1 MALLSNKELL
11 RRVPIFASLTEAQL
25 ETLANSFV
33 KKKFKNNALI
43 FRQGA
48 QSDAFFAILV
58 GRVHVTTRDARG
70 REVIFSTLKQGDYFG
85 EMSLI
90 DGEPHSTNVKAVTAC
105 ELLVIERAAFQSCM
119 PHLDSPE
126 NRIMLSLVSRL
137 RAADRKI
144 ESLALQ
150 GGQERIFKFLQEIS
164 ILDEEGH
171 KVLRTKISAGDVGR
185 NVGTS
190 RELAARV
197 IKKFKDTGTM
207 VEQADGS
214 YRLFDPNRSLT

>member
-1 MALLSNKELL
+1 MALLSNKDLL
-11 RRVPIFASLTEAQL
+11 RRVPIFASLTETQL
-25 ETLANSFV
+25 ETLAGSFV
-33 KKKFKNNALI
+33 KRKFKNNALI

-58 GRVHVTTRDARG
+58 GRVHVTTRDERG

-90 DGEPHSTNVKAVTAC
+90 DGEPHSTSVKAVTAC
-105 ELLVIERAAFQSCM
+105 ELLVIERATFQACM
-119 PHLDSPE
+119 PDLDSPI

-137 RAADRKI
+137 RAADKKI

-150 GGQERIFKFLQEIS
+150 SGQERILKFLKES
-164 ILDEEGH
+164 ATLDENGH
-171 KVLRTKISAGDVGR
+171 RVLRTKISPVDVAK

-190 RELAARV
+190 RELVGRL
-197 IKKFKDTGTM
+197 IKKFKESGIM
-207 VEQADGS
+207 IEQSDGS
-214 YRLFDPNRSLT
+214 YRLMES

>member
-1 MALLSNKELL
+1 MALLSNKDLL
-11 RRVPIFASLTEAQL
+11 QRVPIFRSLTEMQL
-25 ETLANSFV
+25 ETLAGSFV
-33 KKKFKNNALI
+33 KKKFRNNALI

-58 GRVHVTTRDARG
+58 GRVHVTMRDEKG

-90 DGEPHSTNVKAVTAC
+90 DGEPHSTSVKAVAAC

-119 PHLDSPE
+119 PDLDSPE

-137 RAADRKI
+137 RAADKKI

-150 GGQERIFKFLQEIS
+150 GGQERIFNFLKEMAT
-164 ILDEEGH
+164 LDEEGH
-171 KVLRTKISAGDVGR
+171 QVLRTKISAVDVGK

-190 RELAARV
+190 RELAARIV
-197 IKKFKDTGTM
+197 KKFKENGVM
-207 VEQADGS
+207 IRQSDGS
-214 YRLFDPNRSLT
+214 YRLVES